1 MFLPQRAFWGG
12 GLLRSQ
18 PSGLPAGAQAQWQH
32 HCSPKFTVI
41 NLNDCLYRAQHGTD
55 PPSILRPRRAAF
67 VSWCHLAP
75 LPGLR
80 KVGRWQG
87 HPPPSAEARENTPVR
102 ERGER
107 LFKVHAHSKSNPS
120 WGLGVRPR
128 GGRWSSGLGCGSPSS
143 GPGSTPNHKGTL
155 GPTGLSGPQFPL

>member
-1 MFLPQRAFWGG
+1 MAPTLRQFSDRAGRLLSLGATSPRSLAFGRWEGG
-12 GLLRSQ
+12 RD
-18 PSGLPAGAQAQWQH
+18 
-32 HCSPKFTVI
+32 I
-41 NLNDCLYRAQHGTD
+41 
-55 PPSILRPRRAAF
+55 
-67 VSWCHLAP
+67 

-87 HPPPSAEARENTPVR
+87 HPPPSAGAGENTPVR

-120 WGLGVRPR
+120 WGLGARPR